1 MSLEDKTQGLRNW
14 LTFLS
19 RFTNKKPL
27 PRSLYNQIS
36 QHFDYFWTYDRVAA
50 IHQHSDTLNEL
61 PKSMK
66 RKLMTNYLFEDIFKN
81 FKFFFKT
88 TQDSNREQK
97 FLYDISYGFLPRHF
111 DPQNDPDDEIIYDE
125 EDEVP
130 EMYFCLEGLVSIGYF
145 FGSRQSTK
153 NEFRAVKKFAHEFII
168 CDHFVVNNMR
178 CEFVYM
184 CIKPVKCFALTKKYL
199 LKNIFQKYPEIA
211 NEIKANSHMRYQKF
225 LKKPIKEQFAIDIAM
240 KNKKSSYKLVSF
252 EEKSS

>member
-1 MSLEDKTQGLRNW
+1 
-14 LTFLS
+14 
-19 RFTNKKPL
+19 
-27 PRSLYNQIS
+27 
-36 QHFDYFWTYDRVAA
+36 
-50 IHQHSDTLNEL
+50 
-61 PKSMK
+61 
-66 RKLMTNYLFEDIFKN
+66 
-81 FKFFFKT
+81 
-88 TQDSNREQK
+88 
-97 FLYDISYGFLPRHF
+97 
-111 DPQNDPDDEIIYDE
+111 
-125 EDEVP
+125 
-130 EMYFCLEGLVSIGYF
+130 MYFCLEGLVSIGYF

-252 EEKSS
+252 EEKSAQQEKSKKAKLHKPASPKDALSQENILDRNRREAKKND